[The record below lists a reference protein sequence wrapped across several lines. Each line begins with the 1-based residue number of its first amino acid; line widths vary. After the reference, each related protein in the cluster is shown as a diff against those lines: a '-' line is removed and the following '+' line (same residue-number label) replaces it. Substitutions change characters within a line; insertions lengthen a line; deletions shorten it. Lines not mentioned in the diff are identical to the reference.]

1 MKVKVEVEVTEE
13 EMTILDK
20 ARKII
25 SDIAFDIDDNYIK
38 FFGEHDYADL
48 NSLSEDIGSVIE
60 ELKKRRNG

>member
-1 MKVKVEVEVTEE
+1 
-13 EMTILDK
+13 MTILDK

-48 NSLSEDIGSVIE
+48 NSLSEDISSVIE
-60 ELKKRRNG
+60 ELKKRRNK